1 MANGFVGLAEDEVPA
16 WALPLLALP
25 EALADLNR
33 AIAKLQGEA
42 AELAG
47 EEADEEA
54 EIEEIESHFYA
65 PEPEPIYQADAEM
78 RAHRKL
84 QQSEHAAYQ
93 ERQRRLADLWESVG
107 ASPPELTFDKA
118 KLGWRE

>member
-1 MANGFVGLAEDEVPA
+1 MSNGFVGLAEAEVPA

-33 AIAKLQGEA
+33 SLAKLAGTA
-42 AELAG
+42 AELVG
-47 EEADEEA
+47 EEADSEL
-54 EIEEIESHFYA
+54 EIEEPESHHYA
-65 PEPEPIYQADAEM
+65 PEPPPINQADAEM

-93 ERQRRLADLWESVG
+93 ERQRRLSGLWGEVG
-107 ASPPELTFDKA
+107 ASPPGLVFDKA
-118 KLGWRE
+118 KLGWRD